1 MADLPA
7 PLARISP
14 STQTGQAVR
23 SLAKSRSG
31 ALAKLRDMR
40 AKEPMKQATSMLV
53 SVGTAAA
60 LGATDAAMGETRL
73 PGGLAPSQLV
83 GVTTAIATLYG
94 AATGNGDLV
103 KMTAPIATAA
113 VSVTAYS
120 YGARAF
126 SNVQSAMDQE
136 G

>member
-23 SLAKSRSG
+23 TLAKSRSS
-31 ALAKLRDMR
+31 ALAKVREMR
-40 AKEPMKQATSMLV
+40 AAAPMMQATSMLV

-60 LGATDAAMGETRL
+60 LGATDAAMGASRL

-94 AATGNGDLV
+94 AATGNADLV
-103 KMTAPIATAA
+103 KLTAPVATAA
-113 VSVTAYS
+113 VSITAYS

-126 SNVQSAMDQE
+126 ANVQAATQQD